1 METFRTFRALLA
13 LPLVLAM
20 LTGDNLAATSM
31 SASRPSITDVELGR
45 DGTLRGRVVDA
56 QGIAKAGSDLTVWS
70 GKKPLGKV
78 KANEKGE
85 FAFSGLRAGIHQVTT
100 DKGAF
105 VCRFW
110 ALNTAPP
117 AAKSSIMLIDDPA
130 ATPENVAPEVIQ
142 AQFVE
147 EESGSPLTEY
157 SEEPPQVVGNQ
168 GGHSARR
175 RCIPRGRCGLC
186 WHSPLLIGGLIATA
200 IAVPVALN
208 GNGIGG
214 NSGS

>member
-1 METFRTFRALLA
+1 MEMLRTFRALLA

-20 LTGDNLAATSM
+20 LAGDSLAATSA
-31 SASRPSITDVELGR
+31 SAQQPSITDVELGR

-56 QGIAKAGSDLTVWS
+56 QGAAKAGSELTIWS
-70 GKKPLGKV
+70 GKKPLAKIKSNV
-78 KANEKGE
+78 KGE

-100 DKGAF
+100 EKGAF
-105 VCRFW
+105 ACRFW

-117 AAKSSIMLIDDPA
+117 AAKPSIMLIDDPG

-147 EESGSPLTEY
+147 EDAGIPESEY
-157 SEEPPQVVGNQ
+157 SPGPPQVVSNQ
-168 GGHSARR
+168 GGHSAQR

-186 WHSPLLIGGLIATA
+186 WHNPLLIGGLVAAA
-200 IAVPVALN
+200 IAIPVALN